1 MVVDATYVA
10 LEENNIVQDVGV
22 QKNEVVEDS
31 DADSKG
37 LKIVLS
43 IRWTMYETIIVR
55 GLTQVF

>member
-31 DADSKG
+31 DADSEG